1 MCSLSCPSLFTS
13 DWKLGSN
20 QPEEVSQPI
29 SLSRGDPASP
39 VCLRPKQW
47 DEDCPSRHDSV
58 ISQGPLLGDK
68 GLQGAPLLERE
79 LQNLDAWKHCGQVPK
94 VGAALV
100 LSPENSSPSSAR
112 VPLLRACL
120 VRAPSHQ

>member
-1 MCSLSCPSLFTS
+1 MTVLFPR
-13 DWKLGSN
+13 D
-20 QPEEVSQPI
+20 
-29 SLSRGDPASP
+29 
-39 VCLRPKQW
+39 
-47 DEDCPSRHDSV
+47 
-58 ISQGPLLGDK
+58 PLLGDK

-79 LQNLDAWKHCGQVPK
+79 LQNLDAWKRCGQVPK

-100 LSPENSSPSSAR
+100 LSPENSNPSSAR